1 MRVVTVE
8 ARVKE
13 RGGRVLGQVSTV
25 VKLGGRG
32 DGFQALRW
40 NDVVFSRPGCGDDR
54 GGPNEGG
61 LGQVA
66 G

>member
-13 RGGRVLGQVSTV
+13 QGGRVLGQVSTV

-32 DGFQALRW
+32 EGFQALRW
-40 NDVVFSRPGCGDDR
+40 NDVVFSRPGFGDNR
-54 GGPNEGG
+54 GGSNEAD